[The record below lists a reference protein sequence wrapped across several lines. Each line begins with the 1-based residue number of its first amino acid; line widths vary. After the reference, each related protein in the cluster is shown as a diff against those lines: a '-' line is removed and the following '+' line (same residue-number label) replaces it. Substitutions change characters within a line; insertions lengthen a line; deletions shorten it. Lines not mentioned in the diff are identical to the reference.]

1 MPNSHDHCSVYNCSS
16 YRKKCPE
23 LSFHFFPKPNEKILV
38 TDEQGRMQLC
48 NRLKIW
54 IAKLQMKNPVHK
66 RMKICSRHFTND
78 DFVLKGLSNRKCLK
92 KSAVPSKN
100 LPVGYDRKPQA
111 NNKYLQYKKQ
121 STAPA
126 PLSTISTYETLAV
139 EGLVL
144 LSKHSFSNKSRNE
157 SINVYNSGEMVDNR
171 KIEPIMHSGVDV
183 IIK

>member
-1 MPNSHDHCSVYNCSS
+1 M
-16 YRKKCPE
+16 
-23 LSFHFFPKPNEKILV
+23 
-38 TDEQGRMQLC
+38 
-48 NRLKIW
+48 
-54 IAKLQMKNPVHK
+54 
-66 RMKICSRHFTND
+66 
-78 DFVLKGLSNRKCLK
+78 
-92 KSAVPSKN
+92 PSKN

-121 STAPA
+121 STA

-157 SINVYNSGEMVDNR
+157 SINVYNSGEMVDNK